1 MAIMAAPPGD
11 PNRTEP
17 DVFYLKPQLAPDLM
31 SSGRLVDLKPAMDAS
46 GLSKSDFYEQLVDI
60 FSVGDK
66 IFGLPKD
73 FGTQVAM
80 VLNEAPVPL
89 RKRRPGLPEPLARVV
104 HRALERDPSRR
115 FADVRAMRAALAP
128 FAG

>member
-1 MAIMAAPPGD
+1 MFRRETVEDAKHSDRLWWISARGYVECIVLALTKSFRRGRWVVAFL
-11 PNRTEP
+11 NR
-17 DVFYLKPQLAPDLM
+17 
-31 SSGRLVDLKPAMDAS
+31 
-46 GLSKSDFYEQLVDI
+46 DFVQESL
-60 FSVGDK
+60 
-66 IFGLPKD
+66 D

-104 HRALERDPSRR
+104 HRALERDPADR